1 MAERREALILAR
13 EDAGHTQET
22 LAAVLGVDRTT
33 VARWESGGHRPLPR
47 QWPELG
53 RVLGRPVADVRAFFG
68 QGSLEAG
75 GSALTSAF
83 DWLDRS
89 AGWAAGTARRA
100 VRPKS
105 GRERRIGRRAE
116 EAEVLRQ
123 FYGAP
128 EGEHFYF
135 DAEVGGEL
143 VTTSVVTRPDWTD
156 LRCALDAQRDVLVLD
171 ARVAAAQRAGTTDAA
186 LTRLAEAAAS
196 DVRIADRPLYRLL
209 DVDVC
214 ADHVSGA
221 VGTTSFVEYALGP
234 DLLERELAAGE
245 TQLRSELLPDLA
257 GVLDVRSRLCAGG
270 ALALTAIAR
279 PADPARGEA
288 DYLLLVQERSGHVVN
303 GSGRLAVIPKG
314 FHGPLADQR
323 GDARIGATLR
333 RELEE
338 ELFGRDDVDTTTDV
352 QRAADPMHPTRLS
365 EPMRWLTAE
374 PGRMRMECTGFGF
387 NLVSGNY
394 EFAALV
400 VIEDEEFWP
409 RFGGVVEANWEVSGL
424 RQYSSLDGELVS
436 ELIADEKWTNEG
448 LFAFLLGLRR
458 LSEIGGGR
466 VSLPPIDLRC

>member
-1 MAERREALILAR
+1 MAKRREALILAR
-13 EDAGHTQET
+13 EDAGYTQEA

-33 VARWESGGHRPLPR
+33 VARWESGGHRPLPH

-68 QGSLEAG
+68 GETSRRDGLALIPGADWPAG
-75 GSALTSAF
+75 TLAGHGVKGTWPGGARRPGL
-83 DWLDRS
+83 RS
-89 AGWAAGTARRA
+89 A
-100 VRPKS
+100 
-105 GRERRIGRRAE
+105 EAE
-116 EAEVLRQ
+116 ELRR
-123 FYGAP
+123 FYGALDS
-128 EGEHFYF
+128 EHCYF
-135 DAEVGGEL
+135 AVEVGGEA
-143 VTTSVVTRPDWTD
+143 VATSVLTRPGWTD
-156 LRCALDAQRDVLVLD
+156 LRCALDSAGDSFALVVRSDPGPRPAAPDDGASRL
-171 ARVAAAQRAGTTDAA
+171 ANAAAV
-186 LTRLAEAAAS
+186 
-196 DVRIADRPLYRLL
+196 DVRIIDRPLYRLL

-214 ADHVSGA
+214 AGRVGGT
-221 VGTTSFVEYALGP
+221 VGTASFMEYALGP
-234 DLLERELAAGE
+234 DLLERELAAGDA
-245 TQLRSELLPDLA
+245 QLRSQLLPDIPS
-257 GVLDVRSRLCAGG
+257 VLDVRNRLCAGG
-270 ALALTAIAR
+270 VLALTAIVR

-288 DYLLLVQERSGHVVN
+288 DYLLLVQERSNQVVN

-323 GDARIGATLR
+323 GDVRIGATLR

-338 ELFGRDDVDTTTDV
+338 ELFGRDDVDTTTEV

-424 RQYSSLDGELVS
+424 RQYSSRDRELVS
-436 ELIADEKWTNEG
+436 ELISDEKWTNEG

-458 LSEIGGGR
+458 LSEIGGAR
-466 VSLPPIDLRC
+466 VSLPPIDLSC

>member
-1 MAERREALILAR
+1 MSKRREALILAR

-33 VARWESGGHRPLPR
+33 VARWESGGHRPLPH

-68 QGSLEAG
+68 EGSSEAD

-83 DWLDRS
+83 AWLDRS

-100 VRPKS
+100 ARPKS
-105 GRERRIGRRAE
+105 GREDLSGRRST
-116 EAEVLRQ
+116 EAEVLQRY
-123 FYGAP
+123 YGTLH
-128 EGEHFYF
+128 GEHCCFA
-135 DAEVGGEL
+135 AEVDGE
-143 VTTSVVTRPDWTD
+143 VVATSVLTRQGWTD
-156 LRCALDAQRDVLVLD
+156 LRCSLDVAGDALMLDVH
-171 ARVAAAQRAGTTDAA
+171 AAAAVRRAVPDVAVS
-186 LTRLAEAAAS
+186 RLAEAAKAG
-196 DVRIADRPLYRLL
+196 VRIADRPLYRLL
-209 DVDVC
+209 DVDVR
-214 ADHVSGA
+214 AGQVGGT
-221 VGTTSFVEYALGP
+221 VGTTSFTEYALGP
-234 DLLERELAAGE
+234 DLLERELTVGE
-245 TQLRSELLPDLA
+245 TRLRSELLPDLPS
-257 GVLDVRSRLCAGG
+257 VLDVRNRLCAGG
-270 ALALTAIAR
+270 VLALTAIAR
-279 PADPARGEA
+279 SADPARGEA

-338 ELFGRDDVDTTTDV
+338 ELFGRDDVDTTTEV
-352 QRAADPMHPTRLS
+352 QRAADPMHPARLS
-365 EPMRWLTAE
+365 EPMRWLMAE
-374 PGRMRMECTGFGF
+374 PDRMRMECTGFGF

-424 RQYSSLDGELVS
+424 RQYSSLDRELVGEL
-436 ELIADEKWTNEG
+436 ITDEKWTNEG

-458 LSEIGGGR
+458 LSEIGGAR